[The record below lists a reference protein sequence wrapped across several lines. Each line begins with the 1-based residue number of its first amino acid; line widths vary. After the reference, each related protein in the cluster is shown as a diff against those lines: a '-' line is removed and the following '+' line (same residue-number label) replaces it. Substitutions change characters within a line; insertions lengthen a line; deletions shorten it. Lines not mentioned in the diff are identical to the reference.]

1 MRNWEDN
8 RYERTAR
15 PCPRRSR
22 RHTLEIGQDDRR
34 RYVDHRH
41 ALGKKRLARCPEAG
55 SRHGRYR
62 RQRVSYQP
70 FTKPDWRSVYHPE
83 AVAIETSNGK
93 PIKSRAN
100 PRAAF
105 QGHTVETA
113 WDDLHLAYFSG
124 YAIWNYLNTPFLFQ
138 LPGFKTEEIEP
149 WDEPSERRR
158 RLKVTFP
165 DAVAT
170 HCPEQVFHVGGDG
183 LISRVDYGAVVT
195 GRIPMA
201 HYMSEYRDFD
211 GVKIATKR
219 RAYRR
224 RADGTAITEGVV
236 VAIDIA
242 DIRLS

>member
-1 MRNWEDN
+1 MI
-8 RYERTAR
+8 
-15 PCPRRSR
+15 CIS
-22 RHTLEIGQDDRR
+22 
-34 RYVDHRH
+34 
-41 ALGKKRLARCPEAG
+41 
-55 SRHGRYR
+55 
-62 RQRVSYQP
+62 
-70 FTKPDWRSVYHPE
+70 
-83 AVAIETSNGK
+83 
-93 PIKSRAN
+93 PI
-100 PRAAF
+100 F
-105 QGHTVETA
+105 H
-113 WDDLHLAYFSG
+113 G

-211 GVKIATKR
+211 GVRIATKR